1 MFPSITFKH
10 THTDE
15 ARHLED
21 VVTHKF
27 AAFEK
32 YIGDESDVRCEVEF
46 AKEAAN
52 QSGAIYRVEGNV
64 WVAGT
69 LFRAEATEDTFEK
82 AIDSVRDDLDAEMH
96 KDHDKRVALARE
108 GARAA
113 KEMLR
118 GE

>member
-1 MFPSITFKH
+1 MFPIITFKH

-21 VVTHKF
+21 IVTHKF
-27 AAFEK
+27 TALEK
-32 YIGDESDVRCEVEF
+32 YIGDESDVRWEVEF

-64 WVAGT
+64 WVAGK
-69 LFRAEATEDTFEK
+69 LFRAEAREDTFEK
-82 AIDSVRDDLDAEMH
+82 AIDSVRDDLDAEM
-96 KDHDKRVALARE
+96 KKAHDKHLDAVRD
-108 GARAA
+108 GARVA